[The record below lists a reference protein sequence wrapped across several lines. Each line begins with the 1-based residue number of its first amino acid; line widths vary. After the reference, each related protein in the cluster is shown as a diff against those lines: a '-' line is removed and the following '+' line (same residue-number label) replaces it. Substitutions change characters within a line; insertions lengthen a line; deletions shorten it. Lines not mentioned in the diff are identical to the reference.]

1 MEHPTKQLEKS
12 NHWAK
17 NSVTLKLV
25 VITVLMLLLLIP
37 SNMIQSIIYE
47 RESMNVQATN
57 DVSSKWAGKQTIN
70 GPTLTIPVV
79 YEEIKGTKVIRTTK
93 NLNILPEELT
103 INGEIDPKSLKR
115 GIHNV
120 VVYNSDLLLKGSF
133 DINKK
138 IDSTNLVEI
147 QYHKAFLT
155 IGISDLRGIKDELVL
170 EWDNKKLKVEPGSR
184 ISGLISS
191 GVTVDLPSSFAKTT
205 QPIAFS
211 MNMKIRGSQTFSVTP
226 IGSTTT
232 VSIQSP
238 WKDPSFNGNFL
249 PDHRDIS
256 DKGFKANWKV
266 LQLNRNYPQYW
277 FDNIYGNYVS
287 ESAFGLDLILPIDD
301 YQKSMRSSKY
311 AVMVIG
317 LTFLIFFLVEIIN
330 KRKIHPFQYILVG
343 LGLCLFYTLL
353 VSISEHADFNTAYL
367 ISATAIVSMISIY
380 SFSVFR
386 NTKFSLL
393 ILFTLSAIYG
403 FLFVTLQLADYALLM
418 GSVGLTVILAA
429 TMYFTRN
436 INWYQLTIS
445 EE

>member
-1 MEHPTKQLEKS
+1 MEYQTPKIDKTTLL
-12 NHWAK
+12 AK

-37 SNMIQSIIYE
+37 SSMIQNIIHE
-47 RESMNVQATN
+47 RENMSTQATH
-57 DVSSKWAGKQTIN
+57 DVSSKWAGKQMIN
-70 GPTLTIPVV
+70 GPILTIPVI
-79 YEEIKGTKVIRTTK
+79 YEEIKESKKMRITK
-93 NLNILPEELT
+93 NLTILPEALNIIGT
-103 INGEIDPKSLKR
+103 LDPKSLKR
-115 GIHNV
+115 GIHKV
-120 VVYNSDLLLKGSF
+120 VVYNSDLLMKGTF
-133 DINKK
+133 DLNKK
-138 IDSTNLVEI
+138 IDSTNLIEI

-170 EWDNKKLKVEPGSR
+170 EWNNQKLKVEPGSR
-184 ISGLISS
+184 ISGLIHS
-191 GVTVDLPSSFAKTT
+191 GVTVDLPTLTANTT
-205 QPIAFS
+205 KPVAFS
-211 MNMKIRGSQTFSVTP
+211 MNMKIRGSQTLSVTP
-226 IGSTTT
+226 IGSITT
-232 VSIQSP
+232 VSIESP

-249 PDHRDIS
+249 PDHRDVN

-266 LQLNRNYPQYW
+266 LQLNRNYPQFW
-277 FDNIYGNYVS
+277 LGNSYGNLITD
-287 ESAFGLDLILPIDD
+287 SAFGLDLILPIDD

-311 AVMVIG
+311 AVMMIA
-317 LTFLIFFLVEIIN
+317 LTFLIFFLVEVLN

-353 VSISEHADFNTAYL
+353 VSISEHSDFNTAYL

-386 NTKFSLL
+386 NTKFSILL
-393 ILFTLSAIYG
+393 LFTLSAIYG
-403 FLFVTLQLADYALLM
+403 FLFITLQLADYALLM
-418 GSVGLTVILAA
+418 GSIGLTTILGL